1 MEKQLKEIIRSV
13 LREEFISEL
22 SKNDIHVKEI
32 MKFYDK
38 GTYSTKKAV
47 SIFVSGKPNA
57 TRNQILDDLADM
69 GYNDAWEV
77 MDHFKLTLESTQ
89 MNEGFGDTIKK
100 IRNLAIKMAST
111 KYDRAKSHMN
121 LDKIASADKF
131 DGKDAMNKATSAL
144 LQQSEIN
151 EDLKSVINKIA
162 VKLGTGS
169 TMLGIITAL
178 VSMSG
183 WIQYLDSS
191 FTKWYYT
198 EIQKLAEPQVMQIM
212 QDLGKSEGSFYG
224 KLGMYAFF
232 IFFTIAVISLVAAR
246 MTQKPKNESED
257 FKARSKETGKLVHFK
272 SKDSYQNALKTGT
285 HEDPDTEKDSSK
297 EEPVKGASMFAGDA
311 AYQKRLGN
319 EKPQTTSEPQKVT
332 SVPKLTDKVKQKI
345 EKWTEK
351 EKAFFDRNEG
361 APGSEFRRSLGQTLK
376 DKAKGALKA
385 IKKGFKH
392 EVEEFKDAGKGVQNF
407 FSGKPLSEHEQKA
420 VKAVAFKVV
429 TTALFGAALGG
440 TAHGAAYFAKHVAME
455 FIPHVVGETILKG
468 IGKAAVFADA
478 EGEAEMDANMIKF
491 TELIA
496 DGLEKME
503 ITPEMM
509 EKMVDSYNQKKVNK
523 GDVVPGGLAKG
534 LSLNDIAEKHGVS
547 VDIMVAEFK
556 KGIAVEMEHT
566 TDREVAKEITLD
578 HLFEDP
584 KYYDK
589 LKKVEE
595 YVDDKGVEHVG
606 AALPQTEEEPVNEST
621 NPSDIIKDLDKAK
634 NDLLKKVD
642 VLISKKKKLYSNVDI
657 ESPMSADEKKLDKD
671 IADLFSQINTLVLQ
685 KRKVT
690 S

>member
-1 MEKQLKEIIRSV
+1 MEKQLKEIIRFV
-13 LREEFISEL
+13 IREEFVSEL
-22 SKNDIHVKEI
+22 SKNDVHVKEI

-77 MDHFKLTLESTQ
+77 MDHFKLTIESTQ
-89 MNEGFGDTIKK
+89 LDEGFGDTIKK
-100 IRNLAIKMAST
+100 IRNLAIRMAST
-111 KYDRAKSHMN
+111 KFDRAKSH
-121 LDKIASADKF
+121 LDIDKIASSDSF

-151 EDLKSVINKIA
+151 EDLKSAINKIA

-212 QDLGKSEGSFYG
+212 QDLGKSEGTFYG

-246 MTQKPKNESED
+246 MTQKPKNE
-257 FKARSKETGKLVHFK
+257 A
-272 SKDSYQNALKTGT
+272 
-285 HEDPDTEKDSSK
+285 
-297 EEPVKGASMFAGDA
+297 
-311 AYQKRLGN
+311 
-319 EKPQTTSEPQKVT
+319 
-332 SVPKLTDKVKQKI
+332 
-345 EKWTEK
+345 
-351 EKAFFDRNEG
+351 
-361 APGSEFRRSLGQTLK
+361 
-376 DKAKGALKA
+376 
-385 IKKGFKH
+385 
-392 EVEEFKDAGKGVQNF
+392 
-407 FSGKPLSEHEQKA
+407 
-420 VKAVAFKVV
+420 
-429 TTALFGAALGG
+429 
-440 TAHGAAYFAKHVAME
+440 
-455 FIPHVVGETILKG
+455 
-468 IGKAAVFADA
+468 
-478 EGEAEMDANMIKF
+478 
-491 TELIA
+491 
-496 DGLEKME
+496 
-503 ITPEMM
+503 
-509 EKMVDSYNQKKVNK
+509 
-523 GDVVPGGLAKG
+523 DVVPGGLAKG

-547 VDIMVAEFK
+547 VDMMVAEFK

-606 AALPQTEEEPVNEST
+606 AALPQTEEEPVNEALVKGKTYGGSKCEGGCFVGKTGLMKIIKISKDSPKDVFMFRDDNYSGLQPHFIKNGVIAKATVINPAYDLEKHKVRNLKIDNDVILSVRLFVST
-621 NPSDIIKDLDKAK
+621 NESVNES
-634 NDLLKKVD
+634 NDCGC
-642 VLISKKKKLYSNVDI
+642 N
-657 ESPMSADEKKLDKD
+657 
-671 IADLFSQINTLVLQ
+671 
-685 KRKVT
+685 
-690 S
+690 

>member
-22 SKNDIHVKEI
+22 SKNDVHVKEI

-47 SIFVSGKPNA
+47 SIFVSGKTNA
-57 TRNQILDDLADM
+57 SRNQILDDLGDM
-69 GYNDAWEV
+69 GYNDVWDV

-100 IRNLAIKMAST
+100 IRNLAIRMAST
-111 KYDRAKSHMN
+111 KFDRAKSHMN
-121 LDKIASADKF
+121 LDKIASADDF

-198 EIQKLAEPQVMQIM
+198 EIQKLAEPQVMQVM
-212 QDLGKSEGSFYG
+212 QDLGKAGQAEGSLYG

-246 MTQKPKNESED
+246 MTQKPKNE
-257 FKARSKETGKLVHFK
+257 A
-272 SKDSYQNALKTGT
+272 
-285 HEDPDTEKDSSK
+285 
-297 EEPVKGASMFAGDA
+297 
-311 AYQKRLGN
+311 
-319 EKPQTTSEPQKVT
+319 
-332 SVPKLTDKVKQKI
+332 
-345 EKWTEK
+345 
-351 EKAFFDRNEG
+351 
-361 APGSEFRRSLGQTLK
+361 
-376 DKAKGALKA
+376 
-385 IKKGFKH
+385 
-392 EVEEFKDAGKGVQNF
+392 
-407 FSGKPLSEHEQKA
+407 
-420 VKAVAFKVV
+420 
-429 TTALFGAALGG
+429 
-440 TAHGAAYFAKHVAME
+440 
-455 FIPHVVGETILKG
+455 
-468 IGKAAVFADA
+468 
-478 EGEAEMDANMIKF
+478 
-491 TELIA
+491 
-496 DGLEKME
+496 
-503 ITPEMM
+503 
-509 EKMVDSYNQKKVNK
+509 
-523 GDVVPGGLAKG
+523 DVVPGGLAKG

-547 VDIMVAEFK
+547 VDMMVAEFK

-566 TDREVAKEITLD
+566 TDREVAKEIALD

-595 YVDDKGVEHVG
+595 YVDKSGFEHVA

-690 S
+690 N